1 LRDAKQPPQTAPA
14 GFVRWLP
21 YLFAAGAIYWLV
33 RLAQDAAQAAAPV
46 YRSQLGQTLV
56 KAGVTHDLTQV
67 LIVYFAII
75 LLFEITAAALHGTAY
90 YGLKWQRSWGWIV
103 AVVVAGAWSLIIVGI
118 PILVFLLLRKTREAY
133 GIQ

>member
-1 LRDAKQPPQTAPA
+1 
-14 GFVRWLP
+14 VRWLP
-21 YLFAAGAIYWLV
+21 YLFAAGAVYWLV

-46 YRSQLGQTLV
+46 YRSQLGQSLV

-75 LLFEITAAALHGTAY
+75 LIFEATAAALHGTAY
-90 YGLKWQRSWGWIV
+90 YGLKGLRPWGWIV
-103 AVVVAGAWSLIIVGI
+103 AVLVAGAWSLVIVGI
-118 PILVFLLLRKTREAY
+118 PIFVFLLQRKTREAY